1 MQFGRNYFGLTANP
15 VLIRS
20 LVLPPSSSE
29 NIKVEVLIGN
39 ADPNKIPS
47 YDPPCVLQT
56 AIRCSLD
63 EFYFSVPVLFTTLF
77 EPQNLK
83 ISPDDFKRIW
93 SEIQIPKD
101 MKLGLNNMN
110 QKYQN
115 VNSVLYYFLN
125 LISSL
130 QDLSQTIFT

>member
-15 VLIRS
+15 TSIRT
-20 LVLPPSSSE
+20 LVLSPATSE

-39 ADPNKIPS
+39 PDPNKIPS
-47 YDPPCVLQT
+47 YDPPCILQT

-63 EFYFSVPVLFTTLF
+63 EFYFSVPILFTTLF
-77 EPQNLK
+77 EPQSMK
-83 ISPDDFKRIW
+83 ISSEEFKKAW

-115 VNSVLYYFLN
+115 VNAVIIFYN
-125 LISSL
+125 LPP
-130 QDLSQTIFT
+130 